1 MSDSD
6 SHSHERA
13 GSAARGASRLAFEAV
28 TEVARI
34 VEGMHSNI
42 AAAPLPLGEGTDG
55 RTGGITRLVYDGIRN
70 VTGAL
75 GYGVDQALAVL
86 DQVPQAGTPLPQPRW
101 DAVASAVNGVLG
113 DHLVARQN
121 PLAIQMQLRRAA
133 QPLEP
138 GQAIGPRPLLL
149 IHGLCMNDREWRR
162 HGHDHGAAL
171 AEDLGFTPLY
181 LFYNTG
187 LHISENG
194 RALADRL
201 ELHFG
206 EIKSG
211 ETASPIEELT
221 IIGHSMGGLVARS
234 AYEYAQERGH
244 TWPRKLG
251 RIVFLGSPH
260 HGAPLERIG
269 NWALGLAEMSPYIAP
284 LARLGMLRS
293 AGISDLRHGSLLD
306 EDWEGHHPRVKADR
320 RAPTGLPH
328 DVTCYAIAGTLQAP
342 HGTPGLGFVGDG
354 LVPLKSALGQHE
366 DPEREL
372 TFPDGHQAIFPG
384 IGHLDLLSRQEV
396 YEQIRVWLAE

>member
-1 MSDSD
+1 MSSRSITD
-6 SHSHERA
+6 SHTRA

-55 RTGGITRLVYDGIRN
+55 RTGGITGLVYGGIRN

-86 DQVPQAGTPLPQPRW
+86 DQIPQAGTPLPQPQW
-101 DAVASAVNGVLG
+101 DAVVSAVNGVLG
-113 DHLVARQN
+113 DHLIEREN
-121 PLAIQMQLRRAA
+121 PLAIQMQIRRGAK
-133 QPLEP
+133 PLAL
-138 GQAIGPRPLLL
+138 GQVTGPRPLLL

-171 AEDLGFTPLY
+171 ADDLGYTPLY
-181 LFYNTG
+181 LFYNSG
-187 LHISENG
+187 LHISQNG

-201 ELHFG
+201 ELFFG
-206 EIKSG
+206 EL
-211 ETASPIEELT
+211 ASPIEELT

-234 AYEYAQERGH
+234 AYEYAQQRGQ
-244 TWPRKLG
+244 TWPKKLG
-251 RIVFLGSPH
+251 RLVFLGSPH
-260 HGAPLERIG
+260 HGAPLERVG
-269 NWALGLAEMSPYIAP
+269 NWALGMAEMSPYIAP

-306 EDWEGHHPRVKADR
+306 EDWEDHHPRVKSDP
-320 RAPTGLPH
+320 RAPTSLPKG
-328 DVTCYAIAGTLQAP
+328 VKCYAVAGTLQAS

-354 LVPLKSALGQHE
+354 LVPLKSALGDHE
-366 DPEREL
+366 DPERKL
-372 TFPDGHQAIFPG
+372 VFPDGHQATFSG
-384 IGHLDLLSRQEV
+384 IGHLDLLSRHEV
-396 YEQIRVWLAE
+396 YEQIRLWLAE